1 LWYKREGRGVGAVS
15 VQLVRSGLRMVTS
28 SIANKAANII
38 LVPFWPVGRVV

>member
-1 LWYKREGRGVGAVS
+1 VGAVS

-38 LVPFWPVGRVV
+38 LVPFWPVDRVV